1 MTTVH
6 SPENAALL
14 SKNDSS
20 SSALTGISGKKTLPP
35 LVPALIFPCIAFHLL
50 NSGDQTTMFPT
61 AFTEVS
67 LKITSVK
74 LSRLAMKFIHAKW
87 FTSYFSVF
95 CLALSLIIHYTKLGF
110 FTIHQIVLVF
120 IPTVLYLDLF
130 PFSIFSLLLII

>member
-20 SSALTGISGKKTLPP
+20 SPALTGISGKTLPP

-61 AFTEVS
+61 TFTEVS
-67 LKITSVK
+67 LKIKSVK

-95 CLALSLIIHYTKLGF
+95 CLALCLIIHHTKLGF